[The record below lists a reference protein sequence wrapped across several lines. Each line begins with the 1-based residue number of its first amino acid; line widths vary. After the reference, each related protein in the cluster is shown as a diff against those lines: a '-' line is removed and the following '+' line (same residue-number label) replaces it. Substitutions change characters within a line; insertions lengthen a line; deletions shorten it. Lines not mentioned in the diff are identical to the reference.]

1 MKFIPVLILLVLF
14 ISCRK
19 NNSGKNYIIRGQVLE
34 SSSNPVPVSNYT
46 ISFYQKANSGL
57 LGGVQGLDTMAKTG
71 GGGIFSFQYNAAKNY
86 GLSRGGTN
94 PNDIHITGVDTAK
107 YKGLYPRWYS
117 IPSLQDINL
126 NTIFL
131 FKKIDLLVR
140 KIQFINPLNAGESL
154 VMITTD
160 SSAASYKTITGP
172 IPGGTLLTVD
182 TIRNCKL
189 TWLNTANKTYTLT
202 AVLQKPSFQKDTSL
216 ILSQGD
222 EAYREI
228 LIRY

>member
-1 MKFIPVLILLVLF
+1 M
-14 ISCRK
+14 
-19 NNSGKNYIIRGQVLE
+19 YTIRGQVLE
-34 SSSNPVPVSNYT
+34 SSSNPVPVSHYT

-57 LGGVQGLDTMAKTG
+57 LGGVEGLDTTAKTG
-71 GGGIFSFQYNAAKNY
+71 NDGSFSFQYSAAKNY
-86 GLSRGGTN
+86 GLSYSGTN
-94 PNDIHITGVDTAK
+94 PNDISITGVDTVT
-107 YKGLYPRWYS
+107 YKGLYPVWYS

-140 KIQFINPLNAGESL
+140 KIQFINNLNAGESL
-154 VMITTD
+154 EMITND
-160 SSAASYKTITGP
+160 SCGASYKTITGP

-182 TIRNCKL
+182 TIRKCKL
-189 TWLNTANKTYTLT
+189 NLLNMASNKYTLT

-216 ILSQGD
+216 LLSSGD
-222 EAYREI
+222 ETYREI